1 MKSRAAFLALIFFV
15 VCASLQA
22 AAFKDVPI
30 NHWAYD
36 AVVSVSELGIISGY
50 PDGTFR
56 GADFV
61 SRYQLA
67 VAIYRTIQYLTRAM
81 GGEEDGT
88 VVSKEVLNEIDR
100 KIQSLR
106 QALGTLESE
115 LGGKVKTLDAKTTQL
130 SFDVAGISESVSQI
144 RESVDDLKGLYKTLS
159 IKFGKVDK
167 DVTYLLNEVKSVNS
181 NISTLEK
188 VIASHDKSLKDLY
201 SKLEY
206 FDLTV
211 DSSMVSL
218 KNELKHELGSRIAGV
233 EDKVKDMKADLEEVS
248 SEVAV
253 NAKNIEG
260 LEKKLSELM
269 TKSETFVNQVE
280 MAKRT
285 AELKERIDK
294 ESSQNI
300 WQWVLMVLLGIAV
313 IVEGVFLYQIGG
325 GAW

>member
-1 MKSRAAFLALIFFV
+1 MKSRAAFLALIFFMA
-15 VCASLQA
+15 CAVLQA
-22 AAFKDVPI
+22 TAFKDVPI

-67 VAIYRTIQYLTRAM
+67 VAIYRTIQYLTRAIG
-81 GGEEDGT
+81 GGEGGT

-100 KIQSLR
+100 KIQNLR

-115 LGGKVKTLDAKTTQL
+115 LSGKVKTLDAKTTQL

-144 RESVDDLKGLYKTLS
+144 RESVDDLKSLYKTLS
-159 IKFGKVDK
+159 VKFGKVDK
-167 DVTYLLNEVKSVNS
+167 DVAYLLNEVKSINS

-188 VIASHDKSLKDLY
+188 VIASHEKSLKDLY
-201 SKLEY
+201 SKLDY

-211 DSSMVSL
+211 DASMVSL
-218 KNELKHELGSRIAGV
+218 KNELKHDLGLRITEV
-233 EDKVKDMKADLEEVS
+233 ENKVKDMNVSLEKVS
-248 SEVAV
+248 SEVTV
-253 NAKNIEG
+253 NAKNIES

-269 TKSETFVNQVE
+269 TRSETFVDQME

-285 AELKERIDK
+285 TELKERIDK
-294 ESSQNI
+294 ESSQNM
-300 WQWVLMVLLGIAV
+300 WQWVLMVLLGVAV

-325 GAW
+325 GAL